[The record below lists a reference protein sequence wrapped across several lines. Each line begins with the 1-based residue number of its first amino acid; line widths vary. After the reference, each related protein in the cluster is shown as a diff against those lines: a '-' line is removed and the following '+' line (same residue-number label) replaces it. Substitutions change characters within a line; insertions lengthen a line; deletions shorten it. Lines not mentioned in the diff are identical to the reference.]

1 MSHTAHQRP
10 ALGIMFVLMSCSSL
24 QFGAAFAV
32 TLFPLFGALAISV
45 SRLAVASLVVGSAVW
60 LAARWRARRG
70 GTMPPGALSWS
81 KEQWRAVITL
91 GMAFGLMNGFFYC
104 AIDRI
109 PIGLAVAVEFLGP
122 LALASMLTRRLR
134 DGVWVLC
141 ALAGMLVLGYEAA
154 AGKDTDYLGLAFA
167 LIAGVFW
174 ALYIRSS
181 AKVGAL
187 VPGAS
192 GLAVAMLIGAAFITP
207 VAAMV
212 PAPQPLW
219 NAVQDPKLIL
229 LIFGTAMFAS
239 VIPYSAEL
247 MALRHLPERVFSVLM
262 SVEPAIAAIAG
273 WALLNQET
281 GPMRWVA
288 ICLLMTASVGITLT
302 TTKGGSPKQEDEDED
317 PVPVPLPE

>member
-45 SRLAVASLVVGSAVW
+45 SRLAIASLVVGSAVW

-70 GTMPPGALSWS
+70 GKMPPGALSWS
-81 KEQWRAVITL
+81 KEQWRAVITF

-247 MALRHLPERVFSVLM
+247 MALHHLPERVFSVLM

>member
-60 LAARWRARRG
+60 LVARWRARRG
-70 GTMPPGALSWS
+70 ETMPPGALSWS
-81 KEQWRAVITL
+81 KEQWRAVITF

-181 AKVGAL
+181 AKVGTL

-212 PAPQPLW
+212 PGPQPLW
-219 NAVQDPKLIL
+219 NAVQDPKLI
-229 LIFGTAMFAS
+229 S
-239 VIPYSAEL
+239 
-247 MALRHLPERVFSVLM
+247 
-262 SVEPAIAAIAG
+262 
-273 WALLNQET
+273 
-281 GPMRWVA
+281 
-288 ICLLMTASVGITLT
+288 
-302 TTKGGSPKQEDEDED
+302 
-317 PVPVPLPE
+317 

>member
-10 ALGIMFVLMSCSSL
+10 ALGIMFVLTSCSSL

-81 KEQWRAVITL
+81 KEQWRAVITF

-187 VPGAS
+187 VPGAN

-229 LIFGTAMFAS
+229 MIFGTAMFAS

-302 TTKGGSPKQEDEDED
+302 TTKGGSPKQEDEDEN

>member
-81 KEQWRAVITL
+81 KEQWRAVITF

-247 MALRHLPERVFSVLM
+247 MALRHIPERVFSVLM

>member
-10 ALGIMFVLMSCSSL
+10 ALGIMFVLTSCSSL

-81 KEQWRAVITL
+81 KEQWRAVITF

-192 GLAVAMLIGAAFITP
+192 GLAVAMLIGAAFLTP

-302 TTKGGSPKQEDEDED
+302 TTKGGSPKQENKDED
-317 PVPVPLPE
+317 PVPVPLPG

>member
-81 KEQWRAVITL
+81 KEQWRAVITF

-302 TTKGGSPKQEDEDED
+302 TTKGGSPKQEDEGEE

>member
-81 KEQWRAVITL
+81 KEQWRAVITF

-281 GPMRWVA
+281 RPMRWVA

>member
-10 ALGIMFVLMSCSSL
+10 ALGIMFVLTSCSSL

-81 KEQWRAVITL
+81 KEQWRAVITF

-187 VPGAS
+187 VPGAN

>member
-45 SRLAVASLVVGSAVW
+45 SRLAIASLVVGSAVW

-70 GTMPPGALSWS
+70 ETMPPGALSWS
-81 KEQWRAVITL
+81 KEQWRAVITF

>member
-10 ALGIMFVLMSCSSL
+10 ALGIMFVLTSCSSL

-81 KEQWRAVITL
+81 KEQWRAVITF

-187 VPGAS
+187 VPGAN

-212 PAPQPLW
+212 PGPQPLW
-219 NAVQDPKLIL
+219 NAVQDSKLIL

>member
-1 MSHTAHQRP
+1 MQHTAHQRP

-70 GTMPPGALSWS
+70 GTMPPGPLSWS
-81 KEQWRAVITL
+81 KEQWRAVITF

-122 LALASMLTRRLR
+122 LALASLLTRRLR
-134 DGVWVLC
+134 DAVWVLC

-181 AKVGAL
+181 AKVGTL

-229 LIFGTAMFAS
+229 MIFGTAMFAS

>member
-45 SRLAVASLVVGSAVW
+45 SRLAVASLVVGSAAW

-81 KEQWRAVITL
+81 KEQWRAVITF

-273 WALLNQET
+273 WALLNQKT

>member
-81 KEQWRAVITL
+81 KEQWRAVITF

-192 GLAVAMLIGAAFITP
+192 GLAVAMLTGAAFITP

-302 TTKGGSPKQEDEDED
+302 TTKGGSPKQEDKDED

>member
-81 KEQWRAVITL
+81 KEQWRAVITF

-187 VPGAS
+187 VPGAN

-302 TTKGGSPKQEDEDED
+302 TTKGGSPKQEDKDED

>member
-1 MSHTAHQRP
+1 MPHTSSQRP
-10 ALGIMFVLMSCSSL
+10 ALGVIFVLISCLSL
-24 QFGAAFAV
+24 QFGATFAM
-32 TLFPLFGALAISV
+32 TLFPLFGALAITV
-45 SRLAVASLVVGSAVW
+45 SRLTIASIVVGSTVW

-70 GTMPPGALSWS
+70 GTMPPGPLSWS
-81 KEQWRAVITL
+81 KEQWRAVII
-91 GMAFGLMNGFFYC
+91 FGLTFGMMNGFFYC

-122 LALASMLTRRLR
+122 LALASLLTRRLR
-134 DGVWVLC
+134 DAVWVLC

-154 AGKDTDYLGLAFA
+154 VGTDTDYLGLTLA

-192 GLAVAMLIGAAFITP
+192 GLAVAMLVGAAFIAP
-207 VAAMV
+207 VAAVV
-212 PAPQPLW
+212 PASQPLW
-219 NAVQDPKLIL
+219 NAAQDPVL
-229 LIFGTAMFAS
+229 LLMIFGTAMFAS

-247 MALRHLPERVFSVLM
+247 MALRNLPQQVFSVLM
-262 SVEPAIAAIAG
+262 SMEPAIAAIAG

-281 GPMRWVA
+281 GPIRWVA

-302 TTKGGSPKQEDEDED
+302 TAQSGSSKQQDEGEE